1 MIVEEDFN
9 NKNQLNKILKKVDTI
24 QGKAIIDTQNKTINA
39 KFNATMTGDYM
50 PNDGFT
56 QKQLE
61 QLGLVMDAKI
71 QPINE
76 RLTNIENRLDVLE
89 KDMKNVKNDMKNVKK
104 DIKAIKNCPTIQK
117 EIKENLDIFMA

>member
-39 KFNATMTGDYM
+39 KFSATMIGDYM

-61 QLGLVMDAKI
+61 QLGLVIDAKI

-76 RLTNIENRLDVLE
+76 RLTNIENRLE
-89 KDMKNVKNDMKNVKK
+89 NVEQRLTNVENRLTK
-104 DIKAIKNCPTIQK
+104 IENCPTIQK
-117 EIKENLDIFMA
+117 EIKED

>member
-1 MIVEEDFN
+1 MPRKEIFKS
-9 NKNQLNKILKKVDTI
+9 KNQLVNKILKYVDKI
-24 QGKAIIDTQNKTINA
+24 DGEAIIDEENKIISA
-39 KFNATMTGDYM
+39 KFDATMTGGYM

-71 QPINE
+71 KPIND
-76 RLTNIENRLDVLE
+76 RLDVIEQDIKVLKE
-89 KDMKNVKNDMKNVKK
+89 DMVEVKTRLNVVEK

-117 EIKENLDIFMA
+117 EIKED

>member
-1 MIVEEDFN
+1 MAAEQPFN

-24 QGKAIIDTQNKTINA
+24 QGKAMIDTQNKTINA
-39 KFNATMTGDYM
+39 KFSATMTGDYM

-71 QPINE
+71 KPIND
-76 RLTNIENRLDVLE
+76 RLDVIE
-89 KDMKNVKNDMKNVKK
+89 KDISDIKTRLDVVEQ
-104 DIKAIKNCPTIQK
+104 DIKAIKECPTIQK
-117 EIKENLDIFMA
+117 ELANK

>member
-1 MIVEEDFN
+1 
-9 NKNQLNKILKKVDTI
+9 
-24 QGKAIIDTQNKTINA
+24 
-39 KFNATMTGDYM
+39 MTGDYM

-76 RLTNIENRLDVLE
+76 RLTNIENRLE
-89 KDMKNVKNDMKNVKK
+89 NVENRLTK
-104 DIKAIKNCPTIQK
+104 IENCPTIQK
-117 EIKENLDIFMA
+117 EIKED

>member
-39 KFNATMTGDYM
+39 KFSATMTGDYM

-56 QKQLE
+56 PKQLE
-61 QLGLVMDAKI
+61 QLGLLIK
-71 QPINE
+71 PIND
-76 RLTNIENRLDVLE
+76 RLTNIENRLTKIE
-89 KDMKNVKNDMKNVKK
+89 
-104 DIKAIKNCPTIQK
+104 NCPTIKK
-117 EIKENLDIFMA
+117 ELENK

>member
-1 MIVEEDFN
+1 M
-9 NKNQLNKILKKVDTI
+9 DTI

-39 KFNATMTGDYM
+39 KFSATMTGDYM

-61 QLGLVMDAKI
+61 QLGLLIK
-71 QPINE
+71 PINE

-89 KDMKNVKNDMKNVKK
+89 KDMKNV
-104 DIKAIKNCPTIQK
+104 IKRH
-117 EIKENLDIFMA
+117 

>member
-1 MIVEEDFN
+1 MIVEEEFN

-39 KFNATMTGDYM
+39 KFNATITGDYM

-89 KDMKNVKNDMKNVKK
+89 QDVSQIKDRLDVVEK

-117 EIKENLDIFMA
+117 EIKED

>member
-1 MIVEEDFN
+1 MVIEEDFN

-24 QGKAIIDTQNKTINA
+24 QGKAMIDTQNKTINA
-39 KFNATMTGDYM
+39 KFSATMTGDYM

-71 QPINE
+71 KPIND
-76 RLTNIENRLDVLE
+76 RLDVIE
-89 KDMKNVKNDMKNVKK
+89 KDISDIKTRLDVVEQ
-104 DIKAIKNCPTIQK
+104 DIKAIKECPTIQK
-117 EIKENLDIFMA
+117 ELANK

>member
-1 MIVEEDFN
+1 MIVEEEFN

-39 KFNATMTGDYM
+39 KFSATMIGDYM

-61 QLGLVMDAKI
+61 QLGLVIDAKI

-76 RLTNIENRLDVLE
+76 RLTNIENRLE
-89 KDMKNVKNDMKNVKK
+89 NVEQRLTNVENRLTK
-104 DIKAIKNCPTIQK
+104 IENCPTIQK
-117 EIKENLDIFMA
+117 EIKED